1 MNAGS
6 DRFGRQMLE
15 IERLIAELES
25 QPGSVVIEQTRALVQ
40 AVLEVHAIGLGAI
53 LERLRVVAA
62 GTALHHELAG
72 DPQVA
77 ALLSL
82 HGLESALDASKSPET
97 HLLAMGSAT
106 PLVPV
111 ERLLKL
117 AGGRER

>member
-1 MNAGS
+1 VNGGS

-15 IERLIAELES
+15 VERLIAALES
-25 QPGSVVIEQTRALVQ
+25 QPESALLEQTRALVQ

-53 LERLRVVAA
+53 LDKLRAEAGAALCRELGRDERI
-62 GTALHHELAG
+62 
-72 DPQVA
+72 A

-82 HGLESALDASKSPET
+82 HGLEGALDATESRESPAS
-97 HLLAMGSAT
+97 LGGSPAQ
-106 PLVPV
+106 LVPV